1 MSIEENRIRRLNDA
15 FNCIRNCVL
24 YYHNI
29 IDLAGG
35 ERNLVLRRNANLEI
49 SQPNQISIQGIIHP
63 NNSKRNISYNF
74 LEINHIDSIRF
85 VPFFYDDI
93 NDGINRNNDKNFL
106 CKKRLR
112 KHGSFNSLKI
122 ENIENR
128 FISGNQEN
136 SNLDI
141 ITTNNSEENN
151 NRGIFTINNS
161 EENSILI
168 RNDNPG
174 IIITSNREINVN
186 RGFIGPNNLDK
197 NPELNKQKSMNI
209 IN

>member
-35 ERNLVLRRNANLEI
+35 ERNLILRRNANLDI
-49 SQPNQISIQGIIHP
+49 SQPIEISIRGRINQN
-63 NNSKRNISYNF
+63 NNSIRIGTYNF
-74 LEINHIDSIRF
+74 LEINHIDSIGIGN
-85 VPFFYDDI
+85 FFNDD
-93 NDGINRNNDKNFL
+93 NNHGINRNNGKKFL

-112 KHGSFNSLKI
+112 RHGSFNSLKI

-136 SNLDI
+136 SNMDI

-151 NRGIFTINNS
+151 NRGIFTIYNS
-161 EENSILI
+161 EENSILT

-186 RGFIGPNNLDK
+186 KGIISLNNLDK
-197 NPELNKQKSMNI
+197 NQELNK
-209 IN
+209 